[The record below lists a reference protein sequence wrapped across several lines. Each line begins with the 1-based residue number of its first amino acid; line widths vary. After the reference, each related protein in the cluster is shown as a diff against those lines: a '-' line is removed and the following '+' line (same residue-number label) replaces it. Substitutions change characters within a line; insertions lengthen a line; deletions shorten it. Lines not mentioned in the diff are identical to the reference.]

1 MYILWWK
8 FMDLSLLQNFF
19 NLDTHFSNGE
29 FWEPP
34 FLNEK
39 FWPLWPKIEFFSLQ
53 RFHSTKQANGE
64 FFVVYQDRLK
74 VFWQRVLLSFIHN
87 SYSFLQSNQT
97 LQAFLQNYFKELWTL
112 QVLIYIDFSSC
123 FDFSYFQSPESES
136 SCHASHCELSKCFPN
151 NQFFCSERRLSSLN
165 SSFTVYYWSNL
176 CQAPSVNFDRSKLQT
191 QAKWLQKS

>member
-39 FWPLWPKIEFFSLQ
+39 FWPLWPKVEFFSLQ

-112 QVLIYIDFSSC
+112 QVLIYQLYQIS
-123 FDFSYFQSPESES
+123 
-136 SCHASHCELSKCFPN
+136 ALV
-151 NQFFCSERRLSSLN
+151 LILVISSLPSQN
-165 SSFTVYYWSNL
+165 QVVMQVIVNWANVSQQSIFLFREKAFQFELLFHCLLLKQSLPSSFCEFWQV
-176 CQAPSVNFDRSKLQT
+176 
-191 QAKWLQKS
+191 